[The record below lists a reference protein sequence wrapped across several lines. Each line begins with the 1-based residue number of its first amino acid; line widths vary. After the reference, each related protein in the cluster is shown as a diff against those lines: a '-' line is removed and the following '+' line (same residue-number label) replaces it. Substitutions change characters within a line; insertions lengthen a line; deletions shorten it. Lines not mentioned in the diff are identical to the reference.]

1 MENNIQV
8 GQELVYVR
16 NQMHHSGKVDP
27 QIVRVEKVGHKWI
40 HTSNGKRLYRE
51 SLQVDGGSF
60 SSPGRC

>member
-27 QIVRVEKVGHKWI
+27 QIVRVDRKSV
-40 HTSNGKRLYRE
+40 
-51 SLQVDGGSF
+51 V
-60 SSPGRC
+60 